1 MENKAIILVMSIAPY
16 DILSEKTNERVSGCT
31 VQYYFI
37 GEHGETL
44 KSMEDLTGGMV
55 GYQRAKISLP
65 LEKREK
71 MCVAPAL
78 YEGTFGMKVGS
89 DGKPVMTLNDAEFI
103 APVDFELMVKSAME
117 KAEKGKAGESAKR

>member
-16 DILSEKTNERVSGCT
+16 DMVSEKTNERVSGGT
-31 VQYYFI
+31 VQYFFI

-78 YEGTFGMKVGS
+78 YE
-89 DGKPVMTLNDAEFI
+89 AEFI

>member
-1 MENKAIILVMSIAPY
+1 M
-16 DILSEKTNERVSGCT
+16 
-31 VQYYFI
+31 
-37 GEHGETL
+37 H
-44 KSMEDLTGGMV
+44 
-55 GYQRAKISLP
+55 
-65 LEKREK
+65 
-71 MCVAPAL
+71 APAL

>member
-1 MENKAIILVMSIAPY
+1 MENKAIILVMSVAPY
-16 DILSEKTNERVSGCT
+16 DMVSEKTSERVSGCSI
-31 VQYYFI
+31 QYFFI
-37 GEHGETL
+37 GERGEAL
-44 KSMEDLTGGMV
+44 KSVEDLTGGMV
-55 GYQRAKISLP
+55 GYQRAKTSLP

-89 DGKPVMTLNDAEFI
+89 DGKPVMALNDVELI